1 MDNGSPIIVA
11 LDGLSPIQALSLA
24 EHLHPFVWGFKV
36 NDLFFHEGSNILR
49 ELKAVGRVMCDGKFH
64 DIPNTVANTLEK
76 LSDLAEIFTVH
87 ASGGGDMVMAAAKAA
102 PGKIAAITILTSLTP
117 EVCQSI
123 YGDLPTARVGDF
135 AHRALSWG
143 ATYMVCSGQELD
155 IVSSL
160 PLKKIVPGI
169 RPAWSSSGDDQKR
182 VVTPAKAIQKGADL
196 LVIGRPIVK
205 AADPADAAKK
215 TLDEI
220 RQVTS

>member
-11 LDGLSPIQALSLA
+11 LDGLEREAALKLA
-24 EHLHPFVWGFKV
+24 EKLKDFVWGFKV
-36 NDLFFHEGSNILR
+36 NDLFFQYGVKILC
-49 ELKAVGRVMCDGKFH
+49 ELKLIGRVMCDGKFH
-64 DIPNTVANTLEK
+64 DIPNTVANTLKK

-87 ASGGGDMVMAAAKAA
+87 ASGGGEMITAAAEAA

-135 AHRALSWG
+135 AHKAHTWG

-169 RPAWSSSGDDQKR
+169 RPAWYSTGDDQKR
-182 VVTPAKAIQKGADL
+182 VVTPAMARKKGADL

-205 AADPADAAKK
+205 ADNPADAAKK